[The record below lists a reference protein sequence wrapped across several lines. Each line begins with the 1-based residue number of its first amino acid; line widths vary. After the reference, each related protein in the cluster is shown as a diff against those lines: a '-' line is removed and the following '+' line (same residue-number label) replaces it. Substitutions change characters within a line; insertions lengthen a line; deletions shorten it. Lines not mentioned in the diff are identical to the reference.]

1 MKIVIADDDPEI
13 LGMLSKA
20 LWAAGYEPLLAS
32 DAMHVIVCAQ
42 KQKPAA
48 ILLDINM
55 PAGSGMGALKLLKMS
70 RKTRPI
76 PVIVMSA
83 TADAAAPAQ
92 ALEMG
97 AAAFFAKP
105 VDVVALL
112 MKLQEVVCGAAA
124 TPAVKE
130 TAKPCDPATTGREL
144 ALAAVWEIS
153 RATVAGPEGT

>member
-20 LWAAGYEPLLAS
+20 LWAAGFEPLLAS
-32 DAMHVIVCAQ
+32 DAMHVIVYAQ
-42 KQKPAA
+42 QHKPAA

-70 RKTRPI
+70 RKTKPI

-97 AAAFFAKP
+97 AAAFLAKP
-105 VDVVALL
+105 LDVVPLL
-112 MKLQEVVCGAAA
+112 IKLQEVTRSARAAA
-124 TPAVKE
+124 EKQITPVGQQDSKKLSGA
-130 TAKPCDPATTGREL
+130 L
-144 ALAAVWEIS
+144 ALASA
-153 RATVAGPEGT
+153 

>member
-32 DAMHVIVCAQ
+32 DAMHVIVYAQ
-42 KQKPAA
+42 QQKPAA

-55 PAGSGMGALKLLKMS
+55 PAGSGLGALKLLKMS
-70 RKTRPI
+70 RKTKPI

-92 ALEMG
+92 AMEMG

-105 VDVVALL
+105 VDVAGLL
-112 MKLQEVVCGAAA
+112 MKLHEVTRGAAGDKQA
-124 TPAVKE
+124 SSVVRREAKKPSGTLLAVS
-130 TAKPCDPATTGREL
+130 A
-144 ALAAVWEIS
+144 
-153 RATVAGPEGT
+153 

>member
-1 MKIVIADDDPEI
+1 M
-13 LGMLSKA
+13 MSKA
-20 LWAAGYEPLLAS
+20 LWAAGFEPLLAS
-32 DAMHVIVCAQ
+32 DALHVIVYAQ
-42 KQKPAA
+42 QQKPAA

-55 PAGSGMGALKLLKMS
+55 PAGSGLGALKLLKMS

-83 TADAAAPAQ
+83 TADASAPAT

-112 MKLQEVVCGAAA
+112 MKLHAVTRGEPTAADRRTSSVVPPGTLLAVGA
-124 TPAVKE
+124 
-130 TAKPCDPATTGREL
+130 
-144 ALAAVWEIS
+144 
-153 RATVAGPEGT
+153 